1 LVRAGSNRRAPFFSF
16 LQIFSAIA
24 QLFGGLAR
32 RKNMADALPVPAAP
46 LSDDPVVLQ
55 GMIRELLTVLAAERR
70 NREQLERRLDQLLR
84 HLYGPHSEQRSAGPT
99 LFDDC
104 ATPVADAPPPPPPL
118 EPVTSTAP
126 PQQNGHGRRKLP
138 ADLPRQRIEHDL
150 SEAEKVCPC
159 CAAPRVKI
167 GEEIS
172 ERLDY
177 TPSQLQV
184 IEHVRPKYLCRKCQG
199 EIAIAP
205 LPPEPIA
212 KAIAAPGLLAHV
224 IVSKFADHLP
234 LYRQEKIFARSGL
247 ELPRSTLCDWLAGCA
262 EVLQPLYALMVKRVL
277 QAKVI
282 HTDDTPV
289 RLLQNEESKTGRMWV
304 YLGNATHPYTV
315 YEATP
320 NRSRDGPMTFL
331 KGFKGYLQADAFS
344 GYDRV
349 YAQGVTEVACWAHA
363 RRKFVEA
370 ESSDAARA
378 AEAMARIRS
387 LYAVED
393 RARSLAAP
401 QRAELRQVE
410 AAPRLESLRQ
420 WLNQLQKETLPKS
433 PLGQAVAYVQNQ
445 WTALTVY
452 LTDGDLAI
460 DNNAA
465 ERALRGT
472 AVGRKNWLFFGSE
485 TGGQTAAVL
494 TSFIATCQRHAV
506 NPWQYLKDVL
516 TRLPACK
523 QAELPNLLP
532 DAWSKAQH
540 AAAEPAK
547 P

>member
-1 LVRAGSNRRAPFFSF
+1 M
-16 LQIFSAIA
+16 
-24 QLFGGLAR
+24 
-32 RKNMADALPVPAAP
+32 NMAEALPTPAAVLP
-46 LSDDPVVLQ
+46 DDLTVCHQ
-55 GMIRELLTVLAAERR
+55 MIRELLAVLHSERR
-70 NREQLERRLDQLLR
+70 NRAQLEQRLEQLLR
-84 HLYGPHSEQRSAGPT
+84 HLYGPRSEQRAAGPT
-99 LFDDC
+99 LFD
-104 ATPVADAPPPPPPL
+104 AFAPPSSAPPP
-118 EPVTSTAP
+118 AP
-126 PQQNGHGRRKLP
+126 PEPPAASSMPKKNGHGRRKLP

-150 SEAEKVCPC
+150 SAAEKVCPC

-199 EIAIAP
+199 EVAIAA
-205 LPPEPIA
+205 LPTEPIA
-212 KAIAAPGLLAHV
+212 KAMAAPGLLAHV

-262 EVLQPLYALMVKRVL
+262 ELLQPLYALLVQRVL
-277 QAKVI
+277 QSKVI

-289 RLLQNEESKTGRMWV
+289 RLLQHEESKTGRVWV
-304 YLGNATHPYTV
+304 YLGDALHPYTV

-331 KGFKGYLQADAFS
+331 RDFRGYLQADAFG
-344 GYDRV
+344 GYDGV
-349 YAQGVTEVACWAHA
+349 YARGVTEVACWAHA

-370 ESSDAARA
+370 ERTEPARA
-378 AEAMARIRS
+378 AEAIARIRS
-387 LYAVED
+387 LYAVEEK
-393 RARSLAAP
+393 ARSLAAP
-401 QRAELRQVE
+401 ERAALRQAE
-410 AAPRLESLRQ
+410 AAPRLESFRQ
-420 WLNQLQKETLPKS
+420 WFDQVQKEVLPKS
-433 PLGQAVAYVQNQ
+433 PLGQALTYVRKQ
-445 WTALTVY
+445 WAALNVY

-494 TSFIATCQRHAV
+494 TSFIASCQRHGL
-506 NPWQYLKDVL
+506 NPWLYLKDVL
-516 TRLPACK
+516 SRVPACPE
-523 QAELPNLLP
+523 AELPNLLP
-532 DAWSKAQH
+532 DAWATAQH